1 MSKPDEVITMV
12 KVQPIRQLEHVR
24 RIRRNLKKPKTA
36 VFYTLFVVGV
46 NTNLRISDLRNLTW
60 KQVWADGTRE
70 LREHICLKEKK
81 TGKTRQIWINEKVK
95 EALQYLLEN
104 IPVPEGTNLIFRNPR
119 TRKVYS
125 REYLSRQMGVEA
137 RKVGIQDPIGLH
149 SLRKTWGYHTVVTL
163 ERPITIVQ
171 AAFNHASQAQT
182 MDYLCI
188 TDDQIEDVP
197 EMNEASARKTVR
209 TEGESA
215 GNLDGALRK
224 RTEAL
229 GGKLPIPRDPPRTVC
244 IYVSPEQ
251 THLIDE
257 TVRTFSDKSQSQAI
271 MAALAEWSAHRMESE
286 GHSKESAIM
295 FIQGISL

>member
-1 MSKPDEVITMV
+1 MV
-12 KVQPIRQLEHVR
+12 KVQPIRQLEHIT

-70 LREHICLKEKK
+70 LREHIYLKEKK
-81 TGKTRQIWINEKVK
+81 TGKTRQIWVNENVK

-104 IPVPEGTNLIFRNPR
+104 IPVPQGTNPIFRNPR
-119 TRKVYS
+119 TRKVYC
-125 REYLSRQMGVEA
+125 REYLSRRMGVEA
-137 RKVGIQDPIGLH
+137 RKVGIQDPIGIH
-149 SLRKTWGYHTVVTL
+149 SLRKTWGYHAVVTF
-163 ERPITIVQ
+163 EQPITMVQ
-171 AAFNHASQAQT
+171 AAFNHASQGET

-188 TDDQIEDVP
+188 TADQIKDVP
-197 EMNEASARKTVR
+197 EMYEANARKTVR
-209 TEGESA
+209 TEGESV
-215 GNLDGALRK
+215 GNLDGALCK

-229 GGKLPIPRDPPRTVC
+229 GVKLPIPRDPPRTVR

-251 THLIDE
+251 THLIEE
-257 TVRTFSDKSQSQAI
+257 TVCTFSDKSQSQAI
-271 MAALAEWSAHRMESE
+271 MAALAEWSAHRIHSG

-295 FIQGISL
+295 VIQRVSL

>member
-1 MSKPDEVITMV
+1 MV
-12 KVQPIRQLEHVR
+12 KVQPIRQLEHIR

-70 LREHICLKEKK
+70 LREHIYLKEKK

-95 EALQYLLEN
+95 EALQYLIEN
-104 IPVPEGTNLIFRNPR
+104 IPVPEGTNPIFRNPR
-119 TRKVYS
+119 IRKVYS
-125 REYLSRQMGVEA
+125 REYLSRRMGVEA
-137 RKVGIQDPIGLH
+137 RKVGVQDPIGIH
-149 SLRKTWGYHTVVTL
+149 SLRKTWGYHAVVTFDQ
-163 ERPITIVQ
+163 PITIVQ
-171 AAFNHASQAQT
+171 AAFNHASQGET

-188 TDDQIEDVP
+188 TTDQIEDVP
-197 EMNEASARKTVR
+197 EMYEANGRKTVR

-215 GNLDGALRK
+215 GNLDGALC

-229 GGKLPIPRDPPRTVC
+229 GVKLPIPRDPPRTVC

-257 TVRTFSDKSQSQAI
+257 TVCTFSDKSQSQAI
-271 MAALAEWSAHRMESE
+271 MAALAEWSAHRMESG

-295 FIQGISL
+295 VIQRVSL